1 MTREVRPTPCLRC
14 ESDLPLTAIPRNELY
29 FYTAGLSLSGSGL
42 MTDTEQHPRGRL
54 CEGCTRTFV
63 EWLKVR
69 EAPTEL
75 PPLRL
80 PLREVIPLHAHAD
93 DARVLFSVSPTR
105 STCPT
110 DMHVREP
117 DGTPWRV
124 STVTVDGVSRVFGE
138 LPYPVCPGN
147 RWIDLEVVCPHD
159 HPPTKG
165 ASVELRGVV
174 VCEPSDLPVATADTE
189 RDQRWADDFRKPRGV
204 QKLPNGEWD
213 TTFRGDS
220 STLSSTLD
228 TDSKE

>member
-1 MTREVRPTPCLRC
+1 MIREIRPTPCLRC
-14 ESDLPLTAIPRNELY
+14 ESALPLMAIPRNELY
-29 FYTAGLSLSGSGL
+29 FYTAGLSLSESGL

-69 EAPTEL
+69 EAPTE
-75 PPLRL
+75 PP

-93 DARVLFSVSPTR
+93 DARVLFSVSPSR

-110 DMHVREP
+110 DVHVKES

-124 STVTVDGVSRVFGE
+124 ITVTVDGVSRAFGE

-174 VCEPSDLPVATADTE
+174 VCTPSDLPVAAADSE
-189 RDQRWADDFRKPRGV
+189 RDQRWANDVRKPRGA
-204 QKLPNGEWD
+204 QKLPNGEWE

-220 STLSSTLD
+220 TTLSLFTRD